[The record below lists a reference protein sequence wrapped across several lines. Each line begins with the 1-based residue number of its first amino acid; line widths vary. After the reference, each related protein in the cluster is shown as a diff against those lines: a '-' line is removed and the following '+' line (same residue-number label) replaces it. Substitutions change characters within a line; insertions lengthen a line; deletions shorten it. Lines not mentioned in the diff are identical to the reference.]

1 MSEGQLTTGSSLSV
15 TTISNEHAEVFPDA
29 SVAMEVTVVVPSENT
44 DPEGRSEI
52 TDEEQLSVESILK
65 LTTASHE
72 PGSVC
77 TFIVA
82 GQEITGGSLSA
93 TVTLNEHVEIFPAA
107 SVATEFTVVVPI
119 GKTLPEA
126 GTDIT
131 FEVQLSFEVTLKF
144 TTAPQSLGSVF
155 TKMSAGQIIAGASL
169 SITVTLNEHV
179 EVFPSASVATEFT
192 FVVPTGKTLPE
203 DGFEITVEE
212 QLSVEDTLKLTMAPQ
227 SFASVLM
234 FMSAGQLIT
243 GNSLSV
249 TITLNEQV
257 EMFPDGSVAIEFTVV
272 VPIEKTLPEA
282 GVEIT
287 VVEQLSVANTLNVTT
302 ALHFPGSA
310 LTYLFVQFNT
320 GGILS
325 VTVTLKEHVTVLP
338 EASVA
343 VDVTI
348 VVPTEKNE
356 PDDGTDTTFTEQL
369 SVAVTLKL
377 TTAPHVPGST

>member
-1 MSEGQLTTGSSLSV
+1 
-15 TTISNEHAEVFPDA
+15 
-29 SVAMEVTVVVPSENT
+29 
-44 DPEGRSEI
+44 
-52 TDEEQLSVESILK
+52 
-65 LTTASHE
+65 
-72 PGSVC
+72 
-77 TFIVA
+77 
-82 GQEITGGSLSA
+82 
-93 TVTLNEHVEIFPAA
+93 
-107 SVATEFTVVVPI
+107 
-119 GKTLPEA
+119 
-126 GTDIT
+126 
-131 FEVQLSFEVTLKF
+131 
-144 TTAPQSLGSVF
+144 
-155 TKMSAGQIIAGASL
+155 
-169 SITVTLNEHV
+169 
-179 EVFPSASVATEFT
+179 
-192 FVVPTGKTLPE
+192 
-203 DGFEITVEE
+203 
-212 QLSVEDTLKLTMAPQ
+212 
-227 SFASVLM
+227 
-234 FMSAGQLIT
+234 
-243 GNSLSV
+243 
-249 TITLNEQV
+249 
-257 EMFPDGSVAIEFTVV
+257 MFPDGSVAIEFTVV
-272 VPIEKTLPEA
+272 VPIEKTLPET